1 LAAETTKVKAYTM
14 SNLLQQAINC
24 DDADRAAKIIQD
36 ALGIES
42 DDVVNHCFPQDWPA
56 DRERRARYIGE
67 WLKTEARYLAS
78 RSKAAASSRLGE
90 ETQTVIAFCGKRD

>member
-1 LAAETTKVKAYTM
+1 MT
-14 SNLLQQAINC
+14 NLLAQAIDC
-24 DDADRAAKIIQD
+24 DDADRAAKMIRD

-42 DDVVNHCFPQDWPA
+42 DDAVKYCFPMTWPD

-78 RSKAAASSRLGE
+78 
-90 ETQTVIAFCGKRD
+90 